1 VSSGG
6 QSFLACPL
14 CGSNVPRGDERCLS
28 CGATIETLS
37 GIDKEQGS
45 LRPGDRLGDRYEIEG
60 VLGSGGFGV
69 TYKATHLS
77 TNAKVAVKELIP
89 PSSTSASSA
98 STSNG
103 ARDVKT
109 RFLQEAEILRSIT
122 HPSVVRVYESFE
134 LNNHAYIALE
144 FLSGETLE
152 SLIEQNGHWS
162 EQQALKLAD
171 TICDALRSVHDAG
184 LLHRDLKPANVMM
197 VPGRGPVLIDFGSA
211 RKSNVDKTRALSQ
224 IVTPGFAA
232 PEQYGSKGRVGPFT
246 DIYGLSSMLYTV
258 LTNDLAPAA
267 MERMAFDDF
276 EPLQRRLPETKTCLP
291 HAIDRGLSL
300 EVAKRH
306 ASVDEFLVE
315 AKSLRGGSTPAP
327 PPKQEPPKYEPSAGP
342 EPQSQTWPEIKRKKR
357 SRRSLLRALVIALII
372 SGIGGIAVGGIVK
385 LLGKGDQV
393 STQTGTKVGDLAA
406 AEPSGADEVE
416 TTEPDPTTTTLA
428 EVAEPVS
435 TRTVIKVEPIESPT
449 TESATTESPTT
460 EAAQFVDLKLTPR
473 RYTNFDA
480 DKFGAEIIDGGTAK
494 GTETVT
500 RDQVIDAEAEYSR
513 VHPFTSE
520 GLIDSGTERRAQ
532 LYGDTFWPPKGWD
545 ITITNFVPFESGGTQ
560 AGLLV
565 PVVITNA
572 TTKEMCNV
580 RYTFTVANTETTN
593 KLAVLKDYT
602 IYFPQS
608 EVRIAPNSMFFSVV
622 EVPRSAMKSYPT
634 TTFGWSIVKTDGK
647 TEFCD

>member
-1 VSSGG
+1 V
-6 QSFLACPL
+6 
-14 CGSNVPRGDERCLS
+14 
-28 CGATIETLS
+28 
-37 GIDKEQGS
+37 
-45 LRPGDRLGDRYEIEG
+45 IEG

-89 PSSTSASSA
+89 PSTTSSSAASA
-98 STSNG
+98 STG

-152 SLIEQNGHWS
+152 SLIERDGHWS
-162 EQQALKLAD
+162 EQQTLVLAD

-276 EPLQRRLPETKTCLP
+276 EPLQLRMPETRTCLP

-306 ASVDEFLVE
+306 ASVDEFLAE
-315 AKSLRGGSTPAP
+315 ARTPRGAVGYLPPIPPKPKRPDADPSNRDPKPQNPAWPELRPKKRPIRHLLGALVFALLVVGICGIVVRGIVILLSNHQIATQPYTEGTPIDETSPTGEVMASDPAP
-327 PPKQEPPKYEPSAGP
+327 
-342 EPQSQTWPEIKRKKR
+342 T
-357 SRRSLLRALVIALII
+357 VIANIPVDP
-372 SGIGGIAVGGIVK
+372 ATTTTVV
-385 LLGKGDQV
+385 D
-393 STQTGTKVGDLAA
+393 A
-406 AEPSGADEVE
+406 AEPI
-416 TTEPDPTTTTLA
+416 
-428 EVAEPVS
+428 S
-435 TRTVIKVEPIESPT
+435 TRTTIKVEPI
-449 TESATTESPTT
+449 ATTEAPTT
-460 EAAQFVDLKLTPR
+460 EAAPFVDLKLTPR
-473 RYTNFDA
+473 RYTDFDGE
-480 DKFGAEIIDGGTAK
+480 KFGADIIKGGV
-494 GTETVT
+494 TEGSATVSAT
-500 RDQVIDAEAEYSR
+500 EVMDAAVSYDPA
-513 VHPFTSE
+513 HAFASE
-520 GLIDSGTERRAQ
+520 GSIDRGTERRAQ
-532 LYGDTFWPPKGWD
+532 LYGDTFWPSVGWN
-545 ITITNFVPFESGGTQ
+545 ITIANFVPFVTGGKQ

-565 PVVITNA
+565 PVIISNA
-572 TTKEMCNV
+572 TSEEMCNV
-580 RYTFTVANTETTN
+580 QFTITVANTDTTN

-608 EVRIAPNSMFFSVV
+608 EVRIAPDSIFLSVV
-622 EVPRSAMKSYPT
+622 EIPRSAMKSYPMS
-634 TTFGWSIVKTDGK
+634 TFSWSVKKTNGK
-647 TEFCD
+647 TEFCN